1 MNKGNFLMK
10 SILTKLE
17 AILYIT
23 LTLFLSL
30 GYVDSLLADFESIEL
45 ILSGTLGLLFLI
57 FGFLVIYND
66 EYFYNYRIAL
76 LLAAL
81 TVFSVHSTIS
91 DPELTG
97 IGKSSIITFYYP
109 LVIFFSVLRKKG
121 LYFTILLTISFSIIS
136 KTSVSIIND
145 LINSVDIDTY
155 LTFLIQQL
163 KIVGSLWGIS
173 LVSFFASLYSRRTIE
188 TQLKFSET
196 KIFELENCDEING
209 DVPPGTNVIQL
220 KPSPKSDV
228 ISLDQYSSTED
239 IKNDELS
246 TVVYFMGQ
254 VFPAYSSL
262 GFIYDNTKQAF
273 VLNSIRSKNLSIRPG
288 TVIPYGS
295 GVVGEMAISG
305 VPFIS
310 GSLANYSKGLQYY
323 NENIGINSVLAAPI
337 FSPKKELLGALV
349 VDSTDRNVFRENHKA
364 IMERFTY
371 LAAAL
376 ITNIKMH
383 RIQAKSARHFELLHS
398 ATQILSTVDK
408 PQEVLSE
415 LTKICLQLFKFSRII
430 TLEFKEEGQIFK
442 IIDVQGNFT
451 EIPKGLTFN
460 LNEGI
465 YSQALTKGQLISISD
480 YDEYR
485 GKYYRFAP
493 NEPDNPN
500 IRSLIV
506 IPIKGNDGYSGM
518 ISLES
523 NFPSAFTAQIQQTL
537 GTLANNATIAFQ
549 KASLFQKTEKMAKTD
564 GLTQLTNHR
573 TFQELLHHE
582 IMRSA
587 RHNHRLSLLLFDI
600 DHFKNFNDTYGHAIG
615 DLVLKEIARTLKE
628 TVREHDLPV
637 RYGGEEFCVMAP
649 ETDISQAVSL
659 AERIR
664 KAIEDLVIKTDEH
677 SLHVTVSIGCSSLP
691 DHASTKQDL
700 INCADT
706 AMYHSKESGRNRVS
720 IWDKHMKMS
729 E

>member
-1 MNKGNFLMK
+1 MK
-10 SILTKLE
+10 SILAKLE
-17 AILYIT
+17 GILYIAAI
-23 LTLFLSL
+23 LFLSS
-30 GYVDSLLADFESIEL
+30 GYIDSLLVDLDNIIP
-45 ILSGTLGLLFLI
+45 ILSGTLSLLFVI
-57 FGFLVIYND
+57 FGFLIIYN
-66 EYFYNYRIAL
+66 EEIFYNYRVAL
-76 LLAAL
+76 LISAL
-81 TVFSVHSTIS
+81 TIFCMHSTIS
-91 DPELTG
+91 DPELSG
-97 IGKSSIITFYYP
+97 IGKSSIILFYYP
-109 LVIFFSVLRKKG
+109 LIMFFSVLRKRG
-121 LYFTILLTISFSIIS
+121 LYFIILITISLSIIS
-136 KTSVSIIND
+136 KTTVSIITD
-145 LINSVDIDTY
+145 LINGID
-155 LTFLIQQL
+155 LDSDLSFLATQL
-163 KIVGSLWGIS
+163 KDVANLWILS
-173 LVSFFASLYSRRTIE
+173 LVPFLASLFSRKTIE
-188 TQLKFSET
+188 SQLKFSET
-196 KIFELENCDEING
+196 RIFELENGDEISG

-220 KPSPKSDV
+220 KPSPNSDI
-228 ISLDQYSSTED
+228 ISLEQYSSSED
-239 IKNDELS
+239 IQSDELS
-246 TVVYFMGQ
+246 TVVYFMSQ

-262 GFIYDNTKQAF
+262 GFIYDNVKQSF

-288 TVIPYGS
+288 TIIPYGS

-383 RIQAKSARHFELLHS
+383 RVQAKSARHFELLHS
-398 ATQILSTVDK
+398 ATQILSTVNK
-408 PQEVLSE
+408 PEDVLNE

-430 TLEFKEEGQIFK
+430 TLEYQEEGQIFK

-465 YSQALTKGQLISISD
+465 YSQALSKGQLISISD
-480 YDEYR
+480 YNEYR
-485 GKYYRFAP
+485 GTYFRFAP

-506 IPIKGNDGYSGM
+506 IPIVGNDGLSGM

-523 NFPSAFTAQIQQTL
+523 NFPNAFSAQIQQTL

-587 RHNHRLSLLLFDI
+587 RHSHRLSLLLFDI

-664 KAIEDLVIKTDEH
+664 KAIENLIIKTEGH
-677 SLHVTVSIGCSSLP
+677 ELHVTVSIGCACLP

-720 IWDKHMKMS
+720 VWDKHMTMNN
-729 E
+729 